1 MLAEFGPAP
10 ICMELDFDS
19 FDGPPHWVARLRRK
33 SGWLLVAE
41 ATLQSE
47 HDIMTERVVVACD
60 ERENPIPSFKAVNL
74 LHCEWLNPTCCDEL
88 PPEVLEDLICEEEG
102 ALIARWHREKNSALA
117 EAFEASEK
125 RIAELEGRV
134 QFTIARN
141 EARIGELRQR
151 RRHPDA
157 TLEMRQAMAQIIHEL
172 DAENDE
178 LLSEMA
184 ATRAA
189 IRNQASALEEKLW
202 AREDLLL
209 EVNPI
214 HIVRWKARTKAY
226 ADIPARPKQYA
237 TLWVPASGPTGGST
251 PRFVDVQEELAAGL
265 AKTAAKKAEAIE
277 VGAKAVK
284 GVKPAPPKP
293 DWPKPSNALPKHS
306 PVLRK
311 LAEACTTEKVEDQAF
326 EETGWTYKRVELL
339 KSMWLAGESASTIA
353 KALGNVSRNAVIGKA
368 ERLKL
373 PRTRGPN
380 APEYQQPKQED
391 LAATGERITC
401 VKAEADDVRWTDE
414 RIATL
419 RRMWIA
425 GHSAVAIGNAL
436 GGIPKNAVI
445 GKAHRLG
452 LSTEA
457 RPKFGEGR
465 SAETPS
471 SASPHEAVADAQPA
485 AVQNALAALSAAR
498 KRYYGQD

>member
-1 MLAEFGPAP
+1 MLAEFGPVP

-19 FDGPPHWVARLRRK
+19 FDGPPHWVARLRQK

-178 LLSEMA
+178 LLAEMA

-209 EVNPI
+209 EVNPT

-251 PRFVDVQEELAAGL
+251 PRLYEVQEELAAGL
-265 AKTAAKKAEAIE
+265 AKTAAKRAEASE
-277 VGAKAVK
+277 VEAKTVK

-311 LAEACTTEKVEDQAF
+311 LAEACTTEKVEDQAS

-353 KALGNVSRNAVIGKA
+353 KALGDVSRNAVIGKA

-380 APEYQQPKQED
+380 APECQQPKQEGD
-391 LAATGERITC
+391 PATSEWITC
-401 VKAEADDVRWTDE
+401 VTTEADDKRWTEE

-419 RRMWIA
+419 KRMWIA

-457 RPKFGEGR
+457 RPRRGDEQG
-465 SAETPS
+465 AEEPS
-471 SASPHEAVADAQPA
+471 VATGEAVAKTHPA
-485 AVQNALAALSAAR
+485 AVHNALAALSAAR